1 MLNSFRNYLSS
12 SGIEY
17 SHNDDVISF
26 SRNNLQYIFICEIS
40 DPYYFRLILPNVF
53 DANSNVDE
61 IHRYINNINLTFK
74 VVKLYI
80 TENNSVWI
88 SIEQFVYSSENI
100 TNLFERS
107 ITLLESVFNHFKEN
121 LNNIGNE
128 ND

>member
-1 MLNSFRNYLSS
+1 MLNAFRNYLSS

-17 SHNDDVISF
+17 SLNDDVISF
-26 SRNNLQYIFICEIS
+26 NRNNLQYIFICENS
-40 DPYYFRLILPNVF
+40 DPYYFRLILPNVL
-53 DANSNVDE
+53 DTNSNVDK

-74 VVKLYI
+74 AVKLYI

-107 ITLLESVFNHFKEN
+107 ITLLELVFNHFREN
-121 LNNIGNE
+121 LNSIGNE

>member
-53 DANSNVDE
+53 DTNSNVDE
-61 IHRYINNINLTFK
+61 IYRYINNINLTFK
-74 VVKLYI
+74 AVKLYI